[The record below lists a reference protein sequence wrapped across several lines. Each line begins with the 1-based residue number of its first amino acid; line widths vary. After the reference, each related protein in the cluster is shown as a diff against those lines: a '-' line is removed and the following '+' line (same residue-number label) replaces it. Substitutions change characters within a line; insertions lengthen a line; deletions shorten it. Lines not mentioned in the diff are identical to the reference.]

1 MPWFKKNLRQ
11 WLNRF
16 SLRACFLTLFFSGYS
31 KKAPGTI
38 GSLVALLL
46 GLPILIFSANTLFLA
61 AILIGLIAIA
71 QIDKE
76 EEESKIHD
84 SSYIVIDEL
93 VGMWLAMA
101 ISGLSLAG
109 VILSFIFFRIYDI
122 TKPSLIGKIDKE
134 VKGGLGVVADDALAG
149 VLAGLSVLLAIN
161 ILGFFNIKL

>member
-1 MPWFKKNLRQ
+1 MDK
-11 WLNRF
+11 F

-46 GLPILIFSANTLFLA
+46 GLPILIFSANTLFLGA
-61 AILIGLIAIA
+61 VFVGLIAIT

-76 EEESKIHD
+76 EEETKRHD

-109 VILSFIFFRIYDI
+109 VVLSFIFFRIYDI

-149 VLAGLSVLLAIN
+149 ILAGLSALLVIH
-161 ILGFFNIKL
+161 ILGFFNIKF

>member
-1 MPWFKKNLRQ
+1 MDK
-11 WLNRF
+11 F
-16 SLRACFLTLFFSGYS
+16 SLRMCFLTLFFSGYS

-46 GLPILIFSANTLFLA
+46 GLPVLIFSANTLFLG
-61 AILIGLIAIA
+61 AIFVGLVAIT

-76 EEESKIHD
+76 EEETKRHD

-109 VILSFIFFRIYDI
+109 VVLSFIFFRIYDI

-149 VLAGLSVLLAIN
+149 VLAGLSALLVISV
-161 ILGFFNIKL
+161 LGFFNIKF

>member
-1 MPWFKKNLRQ
+1 MDK
-11 WLNRF
+11 F

-46 GLPILIFSANTLFLA
+46 GLPVLIFSANTLFLA
-61 AILIGLIAIA
+61 AIFIGLIAIA

-134 VKGGLGVVADDALAG
+134 IKGGLGVVADDALAG
-149 VLAGLSVLLAIN
+149 VLAGLSALLAIN

>member
-1 MPWFKKNLRQ
+1 MDK
-11 WLNRF
+11 F

-46 GLPILIFSANTLFLA
+46 GLPVLIFSANTLFLG
-61 AILIGLIAIA
+61 AIFIGLIAIT

-76 EEESKIHD
+76 EEETKRHD

-101 ISGLSLAG
+101 ISRLSLAG
-109 VILSFIFFRIYDI
+109 VVLSFIFFRIYDI

-149 VLAGLSVLLAIN
+149 ILAGLSALLVIH

>member
-1 MPWFKKNLRQ
+1 M
-11 WLNRF
+11 
-16 SLRACFLTLFFSGYS
+16 
-31 KKAPGTI
+31 
-38 GSLVALLL
+38 LL
-46 GLPILIFSANTLFLA
+46 GLPVLMFSANTLFLGA
-61 AILIGLIAIA
+61 VFIGLIAIA

-149 VLAGLSVLLAIN
+149 VLAGLSALLVISV
-161 ILGFFNIKL
+161 LGFFNLKL

>member
-1 MPWFKKNLRQ
+1 MDK
-11 WLNRF
+11 F

-46 GLPILIFSANTLFLA
+46 GLPVLIFSANTLFLGA
-61 AILIGLIAIA
+61 VFVGLIAIT

-76 EEESKIHD
+76 EEETKRHD

-109 VILSFIFFRIYDI
+109 VVLSFIFFRIYDI
-122 TKPSLIGKIDKE
+122 TKPSLIGRIDKE

-149 VLAGLSVLLAIN
+149 ILAGLSALLVIN
-161 ILGFFNIKL
+161 VLGFFNIKL

>member
-1 MPWFKKNLRQ
+1 MDK
-11 WLNRF
+11 F

-46 GLPILIFSANTLFLA
+46 GLPVLIFSANTLFLGA
-61 AILIGLIAIA
+61 VFIGLIAIA

-93 VGMWLAMA
+93 VGIWLAMA

-109 VILSFIFFRIYDI
+109 VVLSFIFFRIYDI

-149 VLAGLSVLLAIN
+149 VLAGLSALLVIH

>member
-1 MPWFKKNLRQ
+1 MDK
-11 WLNRF
+11 F

-46 GLPILIFSANTLFLA
+46 GLPVLIFSANTLFLA
-61 AILIGLIAIA
+61 AVLIGLIAIT

>member
-1 MPWFKKNLRQ
+1 MDK
-11 WLNRF
+11 F

-46 GLPILIFSANTLFLA
+46 GLPVLIFSANTLFLGA
-61 AILIGLIAIA
+61 VFIGLIAIA

-76 EEESKIHD
+76 EEETKIHD

-109 VILSFIFFRIYDI
+109 VVLSFIFFRIYDI

-149 VLAGLSVLLAIN
+149 VLAGLSALLVIN
-161 ILGFFNIKL
+161 VLGFFNIKL

>member
-1 MPWFKKNLRQ
+1 MNK
-11 WLNRF
+11 F

-46 GLPILIFSANTLFLA
+46 GLPVLIFSANTLFLA
-61 AILIGLIAIA
+61 AVLIGLIAIA

-109 VILSFIFFRIYDI
+109 VVLSFIFFRIYDI

-134 VKGGLGVVADDALAG
+134 IKGGLGVVADDALAG
-149 VLAGLSVLLAIN
+149 VLAGLSVLLVIN

>member
-1 MPWFKKNLRQ
+1 MDK
-11 WLNRF
+11 F

-46 GLPILIFSANTLFLA
+46 GLPVLIFSANTLFLGA
-61 AILIGLIAIA
+61 VLIGLIAIA

-109 VILSFIFFRIYDI
+109 VVLSFIFFRIYDI

-149 VLAGLSVLLAIN
+149 VLAGLSALLVIH

>member
-1 MPWFKKNLRQ
+1 MNK
-11 WLNRF
+11 F

-109 VILSFIFFRIYDI
+109 VVLSFIFFRIYDI

-134 VKGGLGVVADDALAG
+134 IKGGLGVVADDALAG
-149 VLAGLSVLLAIN
+149 VLAGLSALLTIN

>member
-1 MPWFKKNLRQ
+1 MNK
-11 WLNRF
+11 F

-61 AILIGLIAIA
+61 AVLIGLIAIA

-101 ISGLSLAG
+101 ISGLSLVG
-109 VILSFIFFRIYDI
+109 VVLSFIFFRIYDI

-149 VLAGLSVLLAIN
+149 VLAGLSTLLAIN

>member
-1 MPWFKKNLRQ
+1 M
-11 WLNRF
+11 
-16 SLRACFLTLFFSGYS
+16 
-31 KKAPGTI
+31 
-38 GSLVALLL
+38 LL
-46 GLPILIFSANTLFLA
+46 GLPVLIFSANTLFLG
-61 AILIGLIAIA
+61 AIFIGLIAIA

-149 VLAGLSVLLAIN
+149 VLAGLSALLVIS
-161 ILGFFNIKL
+161 ILGFFNLKL

>member
-1 MPWFKKNLRQ
+1 MNK
-11 WLNRF
+11 F
-16 SLRACFLTLFFSGYS
+16 SLRTCFLTLFFSGYS
-31 KKAPGTI
+31 KKAPGTV

-46 GLPILIFSANTLFLA
+46 GLPVLIFSANTLFLA
-61 AILIGLIAIA
+61 AILIGLIAIT

-76 EEESKIHD
+76 EEETKRHD

-109 VILSFIFFRIYDI
+109 VVLSFIFFRIYDI

>member
-1 MPWFKKNLRQ
+1 MDKFGW
-11 WLNRF
+11 
-16 SLRACFLTLFFSGYS
+16 RACFLTLFFSGYS

-46 GLPILIFSANTLFLA
+46 GLPILIFSANTLFLG
-61 AILIGLIAIA
+61 AIFVGLIAIA
-71 QIDKE
+71 QIDK

-109 VILSFIFFRIYDI
+109 VVLSFIFFRIYDI

-149 VLAGLSVLLAIN
+149 VLAGLSVLLVIN
-161 ILGFFNIKL
+161 VLGFFNIKL

>member
-1 MPWFKKNLRQ
+1 M
-11 WLNRF
+11 
-16 SLRACFLTLFFSGYS
+16 
-31 KKAPGTI
+31 
-38 GSLVALLL
+38 LL
-46 GLPILIFSANTLFLA
+46 GLPVLIFSANTLFLA

-134 VKGGLGVVADDALAG
+134 IKGGLGVVADDALAG

>member
-1 MPWFKKNLRQ
+1 MDK
-11 WLNRF
+11 F

-46 GLPILIFSANTLFLA
+46 GLPVLIFSANTLFLG
-61 AILIGLIAIA
+61 AIFVGLIAIA

-76 EEESKIHD
+76 EEETKRHD

-109 VILSFIFFRIYDI
+109 VVLSFIFFRIYDI

-149 VLAGLSVLLAIN
+149 ILAGLSALLVIH

>member
-1 MPWFKKNLRQ
+1 MDK
-11 WLNRF
+11 F

-46 GLPILIFSANTLFLA
+46 GLPVLIFSANTLFLG

-109 VILSFIFFRIYDI
+109 VVLSFIFFRIYDI
-122 TKPSLIGKIDKE
+122 TKPSFIGKIDKE

-149 VLAGLSVLLAIN
+149 VLAGLSALLIIN

>member
-1 MPWFKKNLRQ
+1 M
-11 WLNRF
+11 
-16 SLRACFLTLFFSGYS
+16 
-31 KKAPGTI
+31 
-38 GSLVALLL
+38 LL
-46 GLPILIFSANTLFLA
+46 GLPVLIFSANTLFLGA
-61 AILIGLIAIA
+61 VFIGLIAIT

-109 VILSFIFFRIYDI
+109 VVLSFIFFRIYDI

-149 VLAGLSVLLAIN
+149 VLAGLSALLVIHV
-161 ILGFFNIKL
+161 LGFFNIKF

>member
-1 MPWFKKNLRQ
+1 M
-11 WLNRF
+11 
-16 SLRACFLTLFFSGYS
+16 
-31 KKAPGTI
+31 
-38 GSLVALLL
+38 LL
-46 GLPILIFSANTLFLA
+46 GLPILIFSANTLFLG
-61 AILIGLIAIA
+61 AIFVGLIAIA

-109 VILSFIFFRIYDI
+109 VVLSFIFFRIYDI

-149 VLAGLSVLLAIN
+149 VLAGLSVLLVIN
-161 ILGFFNIKL
+161 VLGFFNIKL

>member
-1 MPWFKKNLRQ
+1 MSK
-11 WLNRF
+11 F

-46 GLPILIFSANTLFLA
+46 GLPVLIFSANTLFLA

-109 VILSFIFFRIYDI
+109 VVLSFIFFRIYDI

-149 VLAGLSVLLAIN
+149 VLAGLSALLVIN

>member
-1 MPWFKKNLRQ
+1 MDK
-11 WLNRF
+11 F

-46 GLPILIFSANTLFLA
+46 GLPVLIFSANTLFLGA
-61 AILIGLIAIA
+61 VFVGLIAIA

-76 EEESKIHD
+76 EEESKRHD

-109 VILSFIFFRIYDI
+109 VVLSFIFFRIYDI

-149 VLAGLSVLLAIN
+149 ILAGLSALLVIH
-161 ILGFFNIKL
+161 ILGFFNIKF

>member
-1 MPWFKKNLRQ
+1 MNK
-11 WLNRF
+11 F

-61 AILIGLIAIA
+61 AVLIGLIAIT

-109 VILSFIFFRIYDI
+109 VVLSFIFFRIYDI

>member
-1 MPWFKKNLRQ
+1 MNK
-11 WLNRF
+11 F

-149 VLAGLSVLLAIN
+149 VLAGLSVLLIIN

>member
-1 MPWFKKNLRQ
+1 MDK
-11 WLNRF
+11 F

-46 GLPILIFSANTLFLA
+46 GLPVLAFSANTLFLG
-61 AILIGLIAIA
+61 AIFIGLIAIA

-76 EEESKIHD
+76 EEETKRHD

-122 TKPSLIGKIDKE
+122 TKPSLIGRIDKE

-149 VLAGLSVLLAIN
+149 VLAGLSALLVIH

>member
-1 MPWFKKNLRQ
+1 M
-11 WLNRF
+11 
-16 SLRACFLTLFFSGYS
+16 
-31 KKAPGTI
+31 
-38 GSLVALLL
+38 LL
-46 GLPILIFSANTLFLA
+46 GLPVLIFSANTLFLA
-61 AILIGLIAIA
+61 TILIGLIAIA

-84 SSYIVIDEL
+84 RSYIVIDEL

-109 VILSFIFFRIYDI
+109 VVLSFIFFRIYDI

-149 VLAGLSVLLAIN
+149 VLAGLSVLLVIN

>member
-1 MPWFKKNLRQ
+1 MDK
-11 WLNRF
+11 F

-46 GLPILIFSANTLFLA
+46 GLPILIFSANTLFLGA
-61 AILIGLIAIA
+61 VFVGLIAIA

-76 EEESKIHD
+76 EEETKRHD

-149 VLAGLSVLLAIN
+149 ILAGLSVLLVIH

>member
-1 MPWFKKNLRQ
+1 MDK
-11 WLNRF
+11 F

-46 GLPILIFSANTLFLA
+46 GLPILMFSANTLFLA

-109 VILSFIFFRIYDI
+109 VVLSFIFFRIYDI

-134 VKGGLGVVADDALAG
+134 VKGGLGVMADDALAG
-149 VLAGLSVLLAIN
+149 VLAGLSVLLVIN

>member
-1 MPWFKKNLRQ
+1 M
-11 WLNRF
+11 
-16 SLRACFLTLFFSGYS
+16 
-31 KKAPGTI
+31 
-38 GSLVALLL
+38 LL
-46 GLPILIFSANTLFLA
+46 GLPVLIFSANTLFLA
-61 AILIGLIAIA
+61 AVLIGLIAIA

-76 EEESKIHD
+76 EEENKIHD

-109 VILSFIFFRIYDI
+109 VVLSFIFFRIYDI

-149 VLAGLSVLLAIN
+149 VLAGLSALLVIN

>member
-1 MPWFKKNLRQ
+1 MDKL
-11 WLNRF
+11 
-16 SLRACFLTLFFSGYS
+16 SLRTCFLTLFFSGYS

-46 GLPILIFSANTLFLA
+46 GLPILIFSANTLFLG
-61 AILIGLIAIA
+61 AIFVGLIAIA

-109 VILSFIFFRIYDI
+109 VVLSFIFFRIYDI
-122 TKPSLIGKIDKE
+122 TKPSLIGRIDKE

-149 VLAGLSVLLAIN
+149 VLAGLSVLLVIH

>member
-1 MPWFKKNLRQ
+1 MDK
-11 WLNRF
+11 F

-46 GLPILIFSANTLFLA
+46 GLPILIFSANTLFLGA
-61 AILIGLIAIA
+61 VFVGLIAIA

-76 EEESKIHD
+76 EEETKRHD

-109 VILSFIFFRIYDI
+109 VVLSFIFFRIYDI

-149 VLAGLSVLLAIN
+149 VLAGLSALLVIH
-161 ILGFFNIKL
+161 ILGFFNIKF

>member
-1 MPWFKKNLRQ
+1 M
-11 WLNRF
+11 
-16 SLRACFLTLFFSGYS
+16 
-31 KKAPGTI
+31 
-38 GSLVALLL
+38 LL
-46 GLPILIFSANTLFLA
+46 GLPVLIFSANTLFLG
-61 AILIGLIAIA
+61 AIFVGLIAIA

-76 EEESKIHD
+76 EEETKRHD

-149 VLAGLSVLLAIN
+149 VLAGLSALLVIH

>member
-1 MPWFKKNLRQ
+1 MDK
-11 WLNRF
+11 F

-46 GLPILIFSANTLFLA
+46 GLPILIFSANTLFLG
-61 AILIGLIAIA
+61 AIFVGLIAIA

-76 EEESKIHD
+76 EEETKRHD

-109 VILSFIFFRIYDI
+109 VVLSFIFFRIYDI
-122 TKPSLIGKIDKE
+122 TKPSLIGRIDKE

-149 VLAGLSVLLAIN
+149 VLAGLSVLLVIN
-161 ILGFFNIKL
+161 VLGFFNIKL

>member
-1 MPWFKKNLRQ
+1 MDK
-11 WLNRF
+11 F

-46 GLPILIFSANTLFLA
+46 GLPVLAFSANTLFLG
-61 AILIGLIAIA
+61 AIFIGLIAIA

-76 EEESKIHD
+76 EEETKRHD

-109 VILSFIFFRIYDI
+109 VVLSFIFFRIYDI

-149 VLAGLSVLLAIN
+149 VLAGLSALLVIS
-161 ILGFFNIKL
+161 ILGFFNIKF

>member
-1 MPWFKKNLRQ
+1 MDKFN
-11 WLNRF
+11 
-16 SLRACFLTLFFSGYS
+16 LRACFLTLFFSGYS

-46 GLPILIFSANTLFLA
+46 GLPILIFSANTLFLG
-61 AILIGLIAIA
+61 AIFVGLIAIA

-76 EEESKIHD
+76 EEESKRHD

-149 VLAGLSVLLAIN
+149 VLAGLSVLLVIN
-161 ILGFFNIKL
+161 ILGFFNIKF

>member
-1 MPWFKKNLRQ
+1 MDK
-11 WLNRF
+11 F

-46 GLPILIFSANTLFLA
+46 GLPVLAFSANTLFLGA
-61 AILIGLIAIA
+61 VFVGLIAIT

-109 VILSFIFFRIYDI
+109 VVLSFIFFRIYDI

-149 VLAGLSVLLAIN
+149 VLAGLSVLLVIN
-161 ILGFFNIKL
+161 VLGFFNIKL

>member
-1 MPWFKKNLRQ
+1 M
-11 WLNRF
+11 
-16 SLRACFLTLFFSGYS
+16 
-31 KKAPGTI
+31 
-38 GSLVALLL
+38 LL
-46 GLPILIFSANTLFLA
+46 GLPVLIFSANTLFLA

-109 VILSFIFFRIYDI
+109 VVLSFIFFRIYDI

>member
-1 MPWFKKNLRQ
+1 M
-11 WLNRF
+11 
-16 SLRACFLTLFFSGYS
+16 
-31 KKAPGTI
+31 
-38 GSLVALLL
+38 LL
-46 GLPILIFSANTLFLA
+46 GLPVLAFSANTLFLG
-61 AILIGLIAIA
+61 AIFVGLIAIT

-122 TKPSLIGKIDKE
+122 TKPSLIGTIDKK

-149 VLAGLSVLLAIN
+149 VLAGLSALLVIN
-161 ILGFFNIKL
+161 VLGFFNIKF